1 MDLKITEE
9 KNIGNKL
16 YFIGILFLQMSHTCM
31 NIVFLSRYLVT
42 IKLLGILLL
51 ICYFVI
57 NLKYKNINKNKVIL
71 LSLVTISGLISYILT
86 TDTTIIELVIM
97 AMASIG
103 LDFNKVVKKDFIAKI
118 LILILIVSCYY
129 LGYTT
134 SDFTILRNGELRS
147 SFGFYHP
154 NIFGLYVMILFL
166 EYIYIKRIKNIKLI
180 LAATFLAVSIDITA
194 NSRSA
199 VLGIIVAALLLVWD
213 KITAKILY
221 TKVISFILKNVY
233 VILSILSIGL
243 TILFINNNDMAIWIN
258 KILSERLLIQA
269 EFLEKYTLNLF
280 GNAIDYTKTLDNGYI
295 RYLLNYGIFAA
306 ILFAA
311 ISYSSIKKSIKNKNL
326 YITIY
331 MLIFLIYMMSEQSI
345 FYIYFN
351 IFLLYA
357 FTEPDNKNKGIET
370 NA

>member
-1 MDLKITEE
+1 MDSKITKE

-31 NIVFLSRYLVT
+31 NIVFLSGYLIA

-57 NLKYKNINKNKVIL
+57 NLKYKNIDKNKVIL
-71 LSLVTISGLISYILT
+71 LSLVTISGLISYFLT
-86 TDTTIIELVIM
+86 TDTTIIELIIIV
-97 AMASIG
+97 MASLG
-103 LDFNKVVKKDFIAKI
+103 LDFDKVVKKDFIAKI

-154 NIFGLYVMILFL
+154 NIFGLYIMILFL
-166 EYIYIKRIKNIKLI
+166 EYIYIKKIKNIKLI
-180 LAATFLAVSIDITA
+180 LIAIFLAASIDITA

-199 VLGIIVAALLLVWD
+199 VLGIIGATLLLVWD
-213 KITAKILY
+213 KLTVKILN
-221 TKVISFILKNVY
+221 TKVISFILKNLY
-233 VILSILSIGL
+233 IILSILSIAL
-243 TILFINNNDMAIWIN
+243 TTLFINNNDMAIWIN
-258 KILSERLLIQA
+258 ELLSNRLIIQA
-269 EFLEKYTLNLF
+269 EFLEKYTLNFF

-306 ILFAA
+306 ILFAI
-311 ISYSSIKKSIKNKNL
+311 ISYSNIKKSIKNKNI

-345 FYIYFN
+345 FYIHFN
-351 IFLLYA
+351 IFLLYI
-357 FTEPDNKNKGIET
+357 FTETGNKDKRIES